1 MSLLDPEFDYLVR
14 SFAPGFMDSPEPD
27 TLPKG
32 ATPDAK
38 NCLFGSQQRES
49 QARATLEKRNGAR
62 LMTPAQVVAGKGF
75 DGLFE
80 FRKLGQSSGRLV
92 AVVDGKVWYW
102 DGATAFVQIGV
113 TAPFVSGTKVQFAA
127 QRNLL
132 FIMDGSTTRVW
143 DGVIG
148 ADLFTPGEVA
158 PTSAPTLTDGGAG
171 TLPAGTY
178 EGFAVWYDST
188 HDHET
193 SPSAISAQLVLAA
206 NRSRNWAKPTGAPG
220 GNYDKWRVYCRR
232 VDTNETYYKRVVD
245 AGIATANVTEQVS
258 DATRNL
264 STLGPLPLTNNPP
277 PLDFVLQSEYQ
288 GYRLAVRANDDQIYV
303 SKINDP
309 QAQSPNDIIGVSR
322 GTGGEIRSIL
332 KFGTNCVVQKAQRTA
347 KLRGDRMPFV
357 PDEVHSTFGNVGQ
370 SSAVEVSGKLF
381 CWDEE
386 KGPYWTDLNNQWEP
400 IATAKV
406 QDIVNSVPKNFAKF
420 IECVYVKAFDTVF
433 FSLPASVNGRR
444 RTLLG
449 YNVTFDSWL
458 PPITG
463 LEYACLAKFVDSNGA
478 TNLYVG
484 DYWGRLFQYF
494 TDFVEGAPSGSL
506 IARVSASTSGTVT
519 CDFERT
525 PNDDGTFTTTASA
538 VAFYTAG
545 AGLAGLPVLHI
556 DAAGNRQWRRAQS
569 NTATVITLDTTND
582 SPWNSNPAAGD
593 TLVVGAI
600 DWYWR
605 TPLVDFGDPFR
616 AKKGQLVEVQ
626 ARPGSSSFGLSF
638 LGLKDGYT
646 AQTLRKV
653 FNFGTGSGWGSGLWG
668 SMVWGG
674 ADAGA
679 RKARVMQSFFAFAF
693 EVNNPYPNQPVAVLS
708 VRLTADR
715 LSKKAVASGGG

>member
-1 MSLLDPEFDYLVR
+1 MSLLNAEFDYLVR

-38 NCLFGSQQRES
+38 NCLFGSQQNEPE
-49 QARATLEKRNGAR
+49 ARCTLDKRTGAR
-62 LMTPAQVVAGKGF
+62 LLTPAQIVAGKGF

-92 AVVDGKVWYW
+92 GVVDGKVWYW
-102 DGATAFVQIGV
+102 DGSTAFVQIGV
-113 TAPFVSGTKVQFAA
+113 TAPFTVGAKVQFAA

-143 DGVIG
+143 DGTIG
-148 ADLFTPGEVA
+148 NDLFTPGEVA
-158 PTSAPTLTDGGAG
+158 PTSAPGLADGGAS
-171 TLPAGTY
+171 TLTAGTW
-178 EGFAVWYDST
+178 EGYAVWYDSV

-193 SPSAISAQLVLAA
+193 SPSALTAQLTTAA
-206 NRSRNWAKPTGAPG
+206 NRSRTWTKPSGAPG
-220 GNYDKWRVYCRR
+220 ANYDKWRAYCRR

-245 AGIATANVTEQVS
+245 VAIATASSTEATT
-258 DATRNL
+258 DAARNL
-264 STLGPLPLTNNPP
+264 SALGPLPLTNDSP
-277 PLDFVLQSEYQ
+277 PLDFVLQAEYQ

-322 GTGGEIRSIL
+322 GTGGEVRSIV
-332 KFGTNCVVQKAQRTA
+332 KFGTNCVVQKAQRTS
-347 KLRGDRMPFV
+347 KLRGDRMPFI

-406 QDIVNSVPKNFAKF
+406 QDIISAVPKNFAKF
-420 IECVYVKAFDTVF
+420 IECAYVKVFDTVF
-433 FSLPASVNGRR
+433 FSLPAAVNGRR

-484 DYWGRLFQYF
+484 DYWGRLYQYF
-494 TDFVEGAPSGSL
+494 TDYVEGVPSGSL
-506 IARVSASTSGTVT
+506 IAQVASGTSGTVT
-519 CDFERT
+519 CDFDRT
-525 PNDDGTFTTTASA
+525 PNSDGTFTTSASA
-538 VAFYTAG
+538 TAFYTTG

-556 DAAGNRQWRRAQS
+556 SASGAQQWRRVES
-569 NTATVITLDTTND
+569 NTATILTLDTTND
-582 SPWNSNPAAGD
+582 SPWNNVPAAGD
-593 TLVVGAI
+593 TIVVGGI

-605 TPLVDFGDPFR
+605 SPVVDFGDPFK
-616 AKKGQLVEVQ
+616 AKKGQLIEVQ
-626 ARPGSSSFGLSF
+626 ARPGSSSFGLRF
-638 LGLKDGYT
+638 LALMEGYAT
-646 AQTLRKV
+646 QGFDKV
-653 FNFGTGSGWGSGLWG
+653 FSFGAGSGWGLGLWG
-668 SMVWGG
+668 TMVWGG
-674 ADAGA
+674 GDPTAKKT
-679 RKARVMQSFFAFAF
+679 RISRSFFGLAF
-693 EVNNPYPNQPVAVLS
+693 EIGNPFPNQPVSVLAVR
-708 VRLTADR
+708 VTADR
-715 LSKKAVASGGG
+715 LSKKAVASGG